1 MKIALQSS
9 PFNRNDLFE
18 KEGFEVVEGPCRS
31 EQQMIELLHDADGAQ
46 VGVMPLT
53 SREVMLACPKLKVV
67 SRMGVGVDSI
77 DLQTATELGI
87 LVCNVPGV
95 NTAEVAD
102 HAVAMLLSLTRRID
116 DSVLT
121 TRDGAW
127 GRDRKLTVEYMRTVR
142 RIAGHTVGIIGFG
155 DIGRAFAMRIRGFGP
170 KNIVAYDPY
179 VPQTTADLFGVELVP
194 LEVLLKESDYVSVH
208 TSLTDE
214 TRHLINEERLKLMK
228 PNAMLVNTSRGP
240 VVDGGALVSALQSG
254 VIEAAAL
261 DVTEVEPIESRDPL
275 LHLPNAII
283 TPHIA
288 GFSPTFLDECPIRQA
303 ENIIRVLTG
312 KAPWGLANPE
322 VIKRIAILR
331 DRDKSRWEGIP
342 DFGTPPAV

>member
-18 KEGFEVVEGPCRS
+18 EEGFEVVEGPRRS

-102 HAVAMLLSLTRRID
+102 HAVAMLLSLTRRIH

-127 GRDRKLTVEYMRTVR
+127 GRDRRLTVEYMRTVR
-142 RIAGHTVGIIGFG
+142 RIAGHTVGIIGFD
-155 DIGRAFAMRIRGFGP
+155 DIGRALQCAFAVSGQ
-170 KNIVAYDPY
+170 KIVAYDPY
-179 VPQTTADLFGVELVP
+179 VPQTTADLFGVELGAGSIV
-194 LEVLLKESDYVSVH
+194 EESDYVSVH
-208 TSLTDE
+208 F
-214 TRHLINEERLKLMK
+214 
-228 PNAMLVNTSRGP
+228 AY
-240 VVDGGALVSALQSG
+240 
-254 VIEAAAL
+254 
-261 DVTEVEPIESRDPL
+261 
-275 LHLPNAII
+275 
-283 TPHIA
+283 
-288 GFSPTFLDECPIRQA
+288 
-303 ENIIRVLTG
+303 
-312 KAPWGLANPE
+312 
-322 VIKRIAILR
+322 
-331 DRDKSRWEGIP
+331 
-342 DFGTPPAV
+342 